1 MIPPAGVPR
10 PMHRFRHARTA
21 LLTLLGLA
29 LSLALGALLFFAA
42 FGLAWF
48 PPSSSFAVFGQVSAI
63 LAGAFV
69 ASLSLATLLR
79 PPARWLFP
87 AAMSLP
93 FFLFT
98 LFALSEPAAAA
109 RWLLATLGIFA
120 SGFIAAL
127 FAGYLRDR
135 RAA

>member
-1 MIPPAGVPR
+1 MIPPAGVHR
-10 PMHRFRHARTA
+10 PMHRLRHARTA
-21 LLTLLGLA
+21 LLTLLGFA
-29 LSLALGALLFFAA
+29 LSLAL
-42 FGLAWF
+42 
-48 PPSSSFAVFGQVSAI
+48 AI
-63 LAGAFV
+63 
-69 ASLSLATLLR
+69 LLR

-109 RWLLATLGIFA
+109 RWLLAALCIFA